1 MTILVTGGAGYV
13 GSATVEHLVAKGESV
28 VVLDDLKR
36 GHRQALDPSVPFYQG
51 RIGDRQLV
59 KEIVG
64 KYSIESCIH
73 FAAMAY
79 VSESME
85 KPALYYENN
94 VVQGIEFLS
103 ALLDGNVRRVVFSS
117 SCATYG
123 EPETPLIAESNR
135 QWPANPYGWSKL
147 FFERMLDSY
156 DCAYGLRFF
165 SLRYFNAAGATERCG
180 EHHDPESHL
189 IPNVLAVAAGKNPE
203 VEVFGKDYP
212 TEDGTAIRDYVHI
225 SDLADA
231 HGRALEYLRGGGRS
245 DFANLGTG
253 HGISILQ
260 VIQFAREV
268 TGREIRIRMR
278 DRRAGDPARLVAD
291 PARAK
296 NVLRW
301 EPQTS
306 NIRSVLQS
314 AWTWH
319 LRNPDGYSP
328 R

>member
-36 GHRQALDPSVPFYQG
+36 GHRQALDPRVSFYQG

-59 KEIVG
+59 KEIVE

-79 VSESME
+79 VSESVE

-94 VVQGIEFLS
+94 VVQGIRFLG

-123 EPETPLIAESNR
+123 EPETPLIEESSR
-135 QWPANPYGWSKL
+135 QWPTNPYGWSKL

-156 DCAYGLRFF
+156 DRAYGLRFF

-189 IPNVLAVAAGKNPE
+189 IPSVLAVAAGKNAE

-231 HGRALEYLRGGGRS
+231 HGRALEYLRGGGKS

-253 HGISILQ
+253 HGYSILQ
-260 VIQFAREV
+260 VIQSAREV

-291 PARAK
+291 PAKASD
-296 NVLRW
+296 VLGW
-301 EPQTS
+301 EPQRS
-306 NIRSVLQS
+306 NIRIVLQS